1 MTQIKYRDMRENDI
15 SYEIRGAAFRV
26 HNTLGPGLLESVYE
40 QAMVYEL
47 TKTGHKVKSQL
58 GIPVRYEEIY
68 LDIGFRLDLLVDD
81 LVIVELKSV
90 ETVLKVHY
98 KQLLTYLRLTDRR
111 LGLLINFNDVTLKNS
126 ITRIINNPSA

>member
-1 MTQIKYRDMRENDI
+1 MTQIKYRDMRENEI
-15 SYEIRGAAFRV
+15 SYGIRGAAFRV

-47 TKTGHKVKSQL
+47 TKMGHKVKSQL

-98 KQLLTYLRLTDRR
+98 KQLLTYLRLTDKR

>member
-1 MTQIKYRDMRENDI
+1 MKYKNMRENDI

-26 HNTLGPGLLESVYE
+26 HNTLGSGLLESVYE

-47 TKTGHKVKSQL
+47 TKMGHKVKSQL

-98 KQLLTYLRLTDRR
+98 KQLLTYLRLTDKR

>member
-40 QAMVYEL
+40 QAMIYEL
-47 TKTGHKVKSQL
+47 TKMGHKVKSQL

-98 KQLLTYLRLTDRR
+98 KQLLTYLRLTDKR
-111 LGLLINFNDVTLKNS
+111 LGLLINFNSVTLKDS

>member
-1 MTQIKYRDMRENDI
+1 MVENEI
-15 SYEIRGAAFRV
+15 SYAIRGAAFRV
-26 HNTLGPGLLESVYE
+26 HNVLGPGLLESVYE

-47 TKTGHKVKSQL
+47 TKMGHRVKSQL
-58 GIPVRYEEIY
+58 GIPVRYDEVY

-81 LVIVELKSV
+81 RVIVELKSV

-98 KQLLTYLRLTDRR
+98 KQLLTYLRLTNKR

-126 ITRIINNPSA
+126 ITRIIN